1 MIRSQEVEVIGAAP
15 AQTESS
21 DEEAHATEQRRGRR
35 ADDSA
40 AAFASAPWNKKKI
53 RSQEVEVIGAAPV
66 QTESS
71 DEEAP
76 ATEQRRDER
85 ARPKRPAEA
94 PPAKL
99 QRHAGLIM
107 PSSPP
112 LAPQPPQQQQQQ
124 QHQQDHPE
132 LGGETF
138 RRTPEDEA
146 QARHHQSA
154 AAAAAEAPQ
163 RQQRV
168 WFHKTQELC
177 DAVLNGDHNRAMELA
192 YCYRGKKHE
201 LEKLEKAQDQGYYS
215 KK

>member
-15 AQTESS
+15 A
-21 DEEAHATEQRRGRR
+21 
-35 ADDSA
+35 
-40 AAFASAPWNKKKI
+40 
-53 RSQEVEVIGAAPV
+53 

-138 RRTPEDEA
+138 GRTHLRMQTAPPSCRVLELVAQHGWVPEE
-146 QARHHQSA
+146 QIKPLNNSLSRIEILTRYVSA
-154 AAAAAEAPQ
+154 VDDNADSATAHCWHDGFWIDSDGHWHPTDSPA
-163 RQQRV
+163 
-168 WFHKTQELC
+168 FG
-177 DAVLNGDHNRAMELA
+177 DA
-192 YCYRGKKHE
+192 
-201 LEKLEKAQDQGYYS
+201 GYWS
-215 KK
+215 D